1 MLINNWIKTDRT
13 NEHRAQV
20 SATVTVGTS
29 FTILSYPIMSSPLP
43 CDDQDSFSD
52 NGQQSRDNN
61 DDDDVFYCQKCDLT
75 YKTSCDDSLVPYGY
89 EGYAQ
94 HRATT
99 HILCKKCGR
108 HYIPARLKDHED
120 KFHPHEC
127 TLCFKR
133 FCTRH
138 SLYRHKKSVHNAFPC
153 ILCNNI
159 DTSTHEYDHY
169 FDTKKDLLKHV
180 SETHPDQ
187 RLYVCDYKWLG
198 CPSTFTT
205 SDELLKHKRTV
216 HRKECITCPPSSYDL
231 FGEPSSYPSFSTLSR
246 LREHIATNHSD
257 ISCFYCGEIYK
268 SKDEL
273 YIHQKKHC
281 PTTYQCSSCDRHF
294 DSVADCNAHE
304 AEHVAHFGGC
314 STSRYPSQR
323 QHTSTWL
330 DMEHRT
336 KPWQRDCTTLMGM
349 GMLQHRLNDAYEHR
363 RGAHVPS
370 RHLERQ
376 LRDAAENDVR
386 NEYENRIRDVY
397 RSNVSEYVS
406 RTRRDQYDGGI
417 DKITVNLLENI
428 PFLQQVETALRS
440 IFDLSRVHVPFK
452 MALAFGFLLYN
463 SNTDSFETFYI
474 NDHLSRDATDRN
486 IIHQV
491 PNIWTIRNE
500 QDEAQVF
507 SDIESS
513 DFFTQVRDI
522 FSGQNYNFVI
532 VRATHMSVQ
541 LFPMMDSNIY
551 NDIDTN
557 RDDTYGHALPTDDDD
572 DDTSDDDDD
581 DDDASMVIDDDDDDD
596 DDDDSINYFDSARH
610 PFIDY
615 EADDSRGGND
625 ELISTIYDGPSG
637 IDFDDD
643 ATVMSS
649 VIGDDDDRPTS
660 AAQEHTTDAEKQ
672 AKLISDYLHAL
683 SRQQKKFATKTGT
696 NQNVLVSLTYVN
708 SITSTPTS
716 SDRLSTLCFFYHLAF
731 WHLQCKHPTI
741 VYSRKEKGQE
751 IKELGERYYNTY
763 KHFYRIS
770 NDTNF
775 KGVSLRLLP
784 YLEYLFRTRINVFTV
799 ESLDESNPSSN
810 DTTGDDGTHRQRRKR
825 KARSL
830 QEKYTPVLK
839 CVYSCDKTIDVY
851 KTPYKT
857 LSLLLHNNRFY
868 TIMDKTRLLCKQ
880 YKCFGCGKMFGKSSF
895 WRVRHHVQNHC
906 NKVKKSYKRGMVL
919 KHENMIKEACDVF
932 SIPHTILNPVHDA
945 DALFTSHYITFDFE
959 SLLKKIPLSKFP
971 ETVHKH
977 HDIAVGT
984 WIRRGI
990 RGFIWVG
997 GRDLRPTHPHNEAQ
1011 ICGPLGRGAWLPL
1024 DGATDDSDNWQGG
1037 YNWVGDGFPPN
1048 YAYELEEE
1056 DVGDIVARTI
1066 KNTPPPNPRN
1076 DDGYW
1081 LKVFVHN
1088 DPFEDFYY
1096 EWHGN
1101 GYPKTGNF
1109 PPDDNYS
1116 RGNMYTGECRN
1127 SLDIGQH
1134 DPEMFD
1140 EQVVYGDD
1148 SLVDDYIDED
1158 NDDDDET
1165 VADDQHQSS
1174 TNHVSINVPLS
1185 FAMAANFDINSP
1197 ITTNESERDDDDDDN
1212 NETTSNNYY
1221 THYEVDESPIRL
1233 IHKFVDLLEQH
1244 AKKYKE
1250 IMLDKYYN
1258 MIEHIHQWFLE
1269 KGMEVNL
1276 LSTDGID
1283 DTNSLCTL
1291 LDIPVPNANTGE
1303 MEYMKKDYNLI
1314 AYGNE
1319 LHLVQRLKKFFN
1331 ILPVFGFKSSGYD
1344 IPLIKNR

>member
-1 MLINNWIKTDRT
+1 
-13 NEHRAQV
+13 
-20 SATVTVGTS
+20 
-29 FTILSYPIMSSPLP
+29 
-43 CDDQDSFSD
+43 
-52 NGQQSRDNN
+52 
-61 DDDDVFYCQKCDLT
+61 
-75 YKTSCDDSLVPYGY
+75 
-89 EGYAQ
+89 
-94 HRATT
+94 
-99 HILCKKCGR
+99 
-108 HYIPARLKDHED
+108 
-120 KFHPHEC
+120 
-127 TLCFKR
+127 
-133 FCTRH
+133 
-138 SLYRHKKSVHNAFPC
+138 
-153 ILCNNI
+153 
-159 DTSTHEYDHY
+159 
-169 FDTKKDLLKHV
+169 
-180 SETHPDQ
+180 
-187 RLYVCDYKWLG
+187 
-198 CPSTFTT
+198 
-205 SDELLKHKRTV
+205 
-216 HRKECITCPPSSYDL
+216 
-231 FGEPSSYPSFSTLSR
+231 
-246 LREHIATNHSD
+246 
-257 ISCFYCGEIYK
+257 
-268 SKDEL
+268 
-273 YIHQKKHC
+273 
-281 PTTYQCSSCDRHF
+281 
-294 DSVADCNAHE
+294 
-304 AEHVAHFGGC
+304 
-314 STSRYPSQR
+314 
-323 QHTSTWL
+323 
-330 DMEHRT
+330 MEHRT

-386 NEYENRIRDVY
+386 TEYENRIRDVY

-557 RDDTYGHALPTDDDD
+557 RDDTYGHALPTDDED

-581 DDDASMVIDDDDDDD
+581 DDDALMVVDDRESSSY
-596 DDDDSINYFDSARH
+596 DDDSINYGDTASRN

-615 EADDSRGGND
+615 EADELRGND

-637 IDFDDD
+637 IEYDDD

-649 VIGDDDDRPTS
+649 VMGDDDDR
-660 AAQEHTTDAEKQ
+660 AAATPQQPTDAEKQ
-672 AKLISDYLHAL
+672 AKLISDYIYAL
-683 SRQQKKFATKTGT
+683 SRQQKRYATTGT
-696 NQNVLVSLTYVN
+696 NQNVLVSLTYLN
-708 SITSTPTS
+708 SITSKPNS
-716 SDRLSTLCFFYHLAF
+716 RDRLSTLCFFYHLAF
-731 WHLQCKHPTI
+731 WHLQCKHPNTI
-741 VYSRKEKGQE
+741 YSRKEKAQE

-784 YLEYLFRTRINVFTV
+784 YLEYLFRTHINVFTV
-799 ESLDESNPSSN
+799 ESLDESHPSSD
-810 DTTGDDGTHRQRRKR
+810 DTTGGDGTQRQRQKR

-895 WRVRHHVQNHC
+895 WRVRRHVQNHC
-906 NKVKKSYKRGMVL
+906 YKVKKSYKRGMVL
-919 KHENMIKEACDVF
+919 KHENMIKEACDAF
-932 SIPHTILNPVHDA
+932 SIPHTILHLEHDA
-945 DALFTSHYITFDFE
+945 DAMFSSNYITFDFE
-959 SLLKKIPLSKFP
+959 SLLKKVPLSKFP

-984 WIRRGI
+984 WIRRGM
-990 RGFIWVG
+990 RGFIWVAA
-997 GRDLRPTHPHNEAQ
+997 RELRPTHPYNEAQ
-1011 ICGPLGRGAWLPL
+1011 ICGPLGRGGWLPL
-1024 DGATDDSDNWQGG
+1024 DGATDDSDDWQGG
-1037 YNWVGDGFPPN
+1037 FKWVGDGFPPN
-1048 YAYELEEE
+1048 YAYKLEEE

-1088 DPFEDFYY
+1088 DPSEEFYY
-1096 EWHGN
+1096 EWYGN
-1101 GYPKTGNF
+1101 GYPKAGNF

-1116 RGNMYTGECRN
+1116 TPREQFNLYIGESTNSLTIGRHHDNDLDDDDDDRETSTYQTSEDHGDWHIDQARGKMYTGECRN

-1134 DPEMFD
+1134 DPELFD

-1148 SLVDDYIDED
+1148 SLVDDDT
-1158 NDDDDET
+1158 DD
-1165 VADDQHQSS
+1165 AD
-1174 TNHVSINVPLS
+1174 
-1185 FAMAANFDINSP
+1185 
-1197 ITTNESERDDDDDDN
+1197 
-1212 NETTSNNYY
+1212 
-1221 THYEVDESPIRL
+1221 
-1233 IHKFVDLLEQH
+1233 
-1244 AKKYKE
+1244 
-1250 IMLDKYYN
+1250 
-1258 MIEHIHQWFLE
+1258 
-1269 KGMEVNL
+1269 
-1276 LSTDGID
+1276 
-1283 DTNSLCTL
+1283 
-1291 LDIPVPNANTGE
+1291 
-1303 MEYMKKDYNLI
+1303 
-1314 AYGNE
+1314 
-1319 LHLVQRLKKFFN
+1319 
-1331 ILPVFGFKSSGYD
+1331 
-1344 IPLIKNR
+1344 